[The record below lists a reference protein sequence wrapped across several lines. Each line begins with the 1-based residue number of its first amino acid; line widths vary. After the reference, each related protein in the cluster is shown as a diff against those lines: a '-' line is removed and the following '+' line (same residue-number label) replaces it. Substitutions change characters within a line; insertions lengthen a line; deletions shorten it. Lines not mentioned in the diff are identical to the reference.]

1 MLTVCVQGSLI
12 ALVNDRDMARLIA
25 SHKNMIRLLGSAAPA
40 LVSTSDTAILDG
52 EGAHMGA
59 GLQVV
64 EAVPFDQSVLLS
76 AITDTRLAISGDI
89 KELKK
94 EVVVHLEKGLKK
106 EGDARKKAMKGM
118 RESLKA
124 QNADLHQRLEL
135 HNEDLQMR
143 LELLEQGAASNKKPR
158 HAAEKA
164 PPKIKN
170 IIWNKASDSFGWMR
184 TLKGVPSG
192 NSGFSCAEDATLDMK
207 RFYAPATQGASR
219 Q

>member
-1 MLTVCVQGSLI
+1 MSIILMFFPDVLKFFNRLGVR
-12 ALVNDRDMARLIA
+12 AVND
-25 SHKNMIRLLGSAAPA
+25 
-40 LVSTSDTAILDG
+40 VTAEVTAVVTAGMDP
-52 EGAHMGA
+52 EGMGTHMGA
-59 GLQVV
+59 ELQVV
-64 EAVPFDQSVLLS
+64 QAVPFDQGVLLS

-89 KELKK
+89 NELKK

-118 RESLKA
+118 RESMKA

-135 HNEDLQMR
+135 HNEDLQER

-207 RFYAPATQGASR
+207 RFYAPAMQGASR